1 MIGKWMSTVALVA
14 VVFAAAPGRAAES
27 GWTLTGGRVWERRTG
42 PGASLAIGGTSC
54 TGDFCDQ
61 TLDVNLFGS
70 FAGTLG
76 FMYRIIP
83 NVVVFLDLNT
93 SYINT
98 DMADD
103 MQDNKGFLFQA
114 VAGGEFHLPITGWL
128 DAYLGFGVGYALL
141 RAKAHH
147 VYSSASGIGEWDEVL
162 SYRGVDLEMKLG
174 GDVYPF
180 SRLPTLSLGVL
191 FRMGFAIWP
200 TACIDQGGDKTCT
213 DPESDFYRESPP
225 DGWSQ
230 VSETPFLVFIG
241 LTAKYTFGG
250 GSAASAEASASASA
264 DTE

>member
-1 MIGKWMSTVALVA
+1 MNRKWMSIVALVA
-14 VVFAAAPGRAAES
+14 LISAAVPAGAAEG
-27 GWTLTGGRVWERRTG
+27 GWTLTGGKVWERRTG

-70 FAGTLG
+70 FAGTFG

-103 MQDNKGFLFQA
+103 MPDNKGFLFQA

-141 RAKAHH
+141 RAKAHNTQ
-147 VYSSASGIGEWDEVL
+147 VDWDEVL

-191 FRMGFAIWP
+191 FRMGFTIWP
-200 TACIDQGGDKTCT
+200 KACIEQDGERTCA
-213 DPESDFYRESPP
+213 DPESDFYSEGNAPA
-225 DGWSQ
+225 GWYQ
-230 VSETPFLVFIG
+230 VYETPFLVFIG
-241 LTAKYTFGG
+241 LTAKYTFGIG
-250 GSAASAEASASASA
+250 SASA
-264 DTE
+264 DTKQQ